1 MAKLQRDLESELLFA
16 IQAAGLPVPVHG
28 HKFWPGRRYEFDF
41 AWPHLLLALEVMG
54 GTFSGGAHVRGAR
67 YEQDCEKLC
76 EGAIRGWRVMYVT
89 AAMIDDGRALSL
101 VARALKGAEP

>member
-28 HKFWPGRRYEFDF
+28 YKFWPGRRYEFDF
-41 AWPHLLLALEVMG
+41 AWPHLMLALECEG
-54 GTFSGGAHVRGAR
+54 GSWVDGAHVRGAHF
-67 YEQDCEKLC
+67 ESDCVKYSE
-76 EGAIRGWRVMYVT
+76 AAVRGWRLIRVT